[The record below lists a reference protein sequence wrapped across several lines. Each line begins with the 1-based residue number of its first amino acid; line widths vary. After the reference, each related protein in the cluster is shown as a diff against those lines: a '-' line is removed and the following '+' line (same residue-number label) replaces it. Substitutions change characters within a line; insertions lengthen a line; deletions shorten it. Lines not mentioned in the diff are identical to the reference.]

1 MWTPWGERLSRPK
14 ARLRPRLAALLLLV
28 SLPALPAAENT
39 PAELLAK
46 ASRQGDLKTAEL
58 LLSSGVNPD
67 EPDRYGA
74 TPLYYASSAN
84 QVDMVQLLLAYHAD
98 PNAPVKMN
106 RPKDDTN
113 PPNGALQYAAG
124 YGNIRILSTL
134 LAAGAQVN
142 TKGAEGRTAL
152 HFAGT
157 QVAVIHLLIEHGADV
172 TVRDSEGVAPLDQA
186 VWNGS
191 LDAVAI
197 LLAHGAR
204 LNEAEPATGATPINE
219 AAYRGQTAIVGY
231 LLRFNPDLAA
241 PDNRR
246 HTPLENAIRF
256 RHEDSA
262 MLLLEAEAKE
272 RPAEFFAA
280 IMDPAIKK
288 DESAFVAKLLEH
300 GVSVN
305 ETLASGSTP
314 LETAALAGSA
324 KVARLLLESG
334 ADPNRSGRAG
344 ASPLENA
351 ALQGYDAIAALL
363 LDRGAGINHI
373 NTASGATALYDAA
386 SFGRSSV
393 VRLLLERG
401 ANPSLCGPQQKSP
414 YQAAVANGNT
424 DVATILESH
433 HAAAACK
440 P

>member
-1 MWTPWGERLSRPK
+1 MVPNCLS
-14 ARLRPRLAALLLLV
+14 LFVLV
-28 SLPALPAAENT
+28 SLHALLAAENT

-46 ASRQGDLKTAEL
+46 ASREGNLKTAEL

-67 EPDRYGA
+67 APDRYGA
-74 TPLYYASSAN
+74 TPLYYASSGN
-84 QVDMVQLLLAYHAD
+84 KVEMLQLLLAYHAD

-106 RPKDDTN
+106 RRKDDTD

-124 YGNIRILSTL
+124 YGNIRIISTL
-134 LAAGAQVN
+134 LAAAAEIN
-142 TKGAEGRTAL
+142 TKGAQGRTAL

-219 AAYRGQTAIVGY
+219 AAYRGQTAVVEY
-231 LLRFNPDLAA
+231 LLRFNPDFAA
-241 PDNRR
+241 PDNRH

-262 MLLLEAEAKE
+262 LLLLDAEAKE
-272 RPAEFFAA
+272 KPPQFFAA

-288 DESAFVAKLLEH
+288 DESALVEKLLQH
-300 GVSVN
+300 GVPLN
-305 ETLASGSTP
+305 EILASGSTP
-314 LETAALAGSA
+314 LETAAFAGSV

-334 ADPNRSGRAG
+334 ADPNLSGRAG

-351 ALQGYDAIAALL
+351 ALQGNDAIAALL

-386 SFGRSSV
+386 AFGRSSV
-393 VRLLLERG
+393 VELLLKRG

-414 YQAAVANGNT
+414 YQAALANGIT
-424 DVATILESH
+424 DVAAILESH